1 MIFCV
6 ARRIETRGTYPSREQ
21 RIKHAGPLAAL
32 VLWVAIA
39 GLNAQ
44 STVPP
49 GLDLARSARQQIGVT
64 TSYDPAYQ
72 RIPFPNGDLPRS
84 TGVCTDV
91 VIRALRDSRRI
102 DLQREVNSDMKAN
115 WDAYPRR
122 WQQLHRK
129 PDPNIDH
136 RRVPNLMTFFQ
147 RRGYALPLSNDPA
160 KFRAG
165 DIVAWDLGRGILHIG
180 VVSDARPI
188 SGVPTVIHNIGRG
201 TVDEDILLRFKIIGH
216 YRLPRP

>member
-1 MIFCV
+1 MRSLNLAIFWLFAGVPAFADV
-6 ARRIETRGTYPSREQ
+6 A
-21 RIKHAGPLAAL
+21 A
-32 VLWVAIA
+32 
-39 GLNAQ
+39 
-44 STVPP
+44 PP

-91 VIRALRDSRRI
+91 VIRALRDARRL
-102 DLQREVNSDMKAN
+102 DLQREVNADMKAN

-147 RRGYALPLSNDPA
+147 RRGYALPLSKDPA
-160 KFRAG
+160 KYIAG

-180 VVSDARPI
+180 VVSDSRPFNGI
-188 SGVPTVIHNIGRG
+188 PTIIHNIGRG
-201 TVDEDILLRFKIIGH
+201 TVDEDILFRFKIIGH
-216 YRLPRP
+216 YRYPVVTRPNPSGERAP

>member
-1 MIFCV
+1 
-6 ARRIETRGTYPSREQ
+6 
-21 RIKHAGPLAAL
+21 
-32 VLWVAIA
+32 
-39 GLNAQ
+39 
-44 STVPP
+44 
-49 GLDLARSARQQIGVT
+49 VT

-91 VIRALRDSRRI
+91 VIRALRDARRL
-102 DLQREVNSDMKAN
+102 DLQREVNADMKAN

-122 WQQLHRK
+122 WQWLHRK

-180 VVSDARPI
+180 VVSDARPF
-188 SGVPTVIHNIGRG
+188 SGVPDGHPQHRPRHGRRRHPAPASRSSATIVYLVLDLIGRLAPWN
-201 TVDEDILLRFKIIGH
+201 I
-216 YRLPRP
+216 RPPS